1 MCTVYCSVTA
11 AALALNQNPSL
22 LNLKA
27 LAPPVAATLAN
38 TLLLAAA
45 VVAGARVGYANRN
58 TNAFVRCP
66 YYRLVSV
73 WYTSGAH
80 FAHVSV

>member
-1 MCTVYCSVTA
+1 
-11 AALALNQNPSL
+11 LNENPSL

-45 VVAGARVGYANRN
+45 VVAGARVEYPNRN

-66 YYRLVSV
+66 Y
-73 WYTSGAH
+73 
-80 FAHVSV
+80 